1 MKKLALIL
9 LIPVL
14 SILVIG
20 CGDTKE
26 ALNSE
31 TFQESLKVKNFTVVD
46 ETTLVANQSSIE
58 SYFVATH
65 PSNFYKLE
73 FYIFNSEAAAQSYYV
88 KERDTLG
95 GQGSYNELNVGNFS
109 KYTQICN
116 GKYSIVSRVGST
128 VLYSNVDDVYRNE
141 VNILLKEIGY

>member
-9 LIPVL
+9 LIPIL

-65 PSNFYKLE
+65 PSKL
-73 FYIFNSEAAAQSYYV
+73 
-88 KERDTLG
+88 L
-95 GQGSYNELNVGNFS
+95 
-109 KYTQICN
+109 
-116 GKYSIVSRVGST
+116 
-128 VLYSNVDDVYRNE
+128 
-141 VNILLKEIGY
+141 